1 MTVVTVNRVQDLYD
15 NSVYSAAI
23 TPGTTSDDAA
33 HGVADDL
40 IALDQLFRD
49 NQHFDGDFYKTTVRA
64 LHRLCARTSLLMF

>member
-1 MTVVTVNRVQDLYD
+1 
-15 NSVYSAAI
+15 
-23 TPGTTSDDAA
+23 
-33 HGVADDL
+33 L